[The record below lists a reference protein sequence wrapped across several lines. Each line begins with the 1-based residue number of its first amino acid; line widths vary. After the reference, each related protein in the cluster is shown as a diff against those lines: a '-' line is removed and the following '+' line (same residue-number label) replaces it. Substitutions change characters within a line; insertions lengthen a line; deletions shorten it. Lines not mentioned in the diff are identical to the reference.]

1 MRSFRWAPA
10 RRRSPQPM
18 GRRYSPRAPVRAGPV
33 QPRPTVMLSGAY
45 LDLVR
50 DEITPVRSDMTRAP
64 HRVHQGA
71 AGQLDRRAVVGVVV
85 SQVQA
90 AAARA
95 GGFQVGGHALAVERR
110 VAGVQQRGPDAPSL
124 L

>member
-1 MRSFRWAPA
+1 MAAEGNWASAARIRDASSPAVPA
-10 RRRSPQPM
+10 RTHTIGASGPRRPPQPM
-18 GRRYSPRAPVRAGPV
+18 GRRYPPRAPVRPGPV

-90 AAARA
+90 AGGRA
-95 GGFQVGGHALAVERR
+95 GGG
-110 VAGVQQRGPDAPSL
+110 
-124 L
+124 